1 MITNM
6 WMDGPKWLRKV
17 KNITTIMGSSV
28 KTMLENGVKLG
39 VSSWGRGNVREDGS
53 GRSE

>member
-6 WMDGPKWLRKV
+6 WMDGPKWLRKT
-17 KNITTIMGSSV
+17 KNITQSWDPQL

-39 VSSWGRGNVREDGS
+39 VFLQGILVT
-53 GRSE
+53 